1 MHGIVPRDF
10 THITGYVSRPNLI
23 NIARPHVGRRLRLY
37 PALPLKTPFRTKGSA
52 VVRRLLAQSKK
63 YLAFVIDFNDEHSNT
78 PERLTSEVALFL
90 EHWERMVLET
100 LHWHAVRG
108 FVRALELEAKYH
120 IVPPMRR
127 VLEWPRIDTFSSYYN
142 VTKECPSSE
151 PDVTALGL
159 INRTALQ
166 RSHYVVAELDPYLLT
181 PDLCGPE
188 LWRALVTLLTHP
200 PHETHAHWDE
210 LERIVFASTSLVR
223 DAQGVPEAVRLQ
235 PGPLTAAHLS
245 DFLWKRRA
253 RVLHLANL
261 FLH

>member
-10 THITGYVSRPNLI
+10 THITSYVSRPNLI

-37 PALPLKTPFRTKGSA
+37 PSLPLKTPFRTKGSA

-63 YLAFVIDFNDEHSNT
+63 YLSFVIDFNDEHSNM

-108 FVRALELEAKYH
+108 FVRALELEAKYS

-127 VLEWPRIDTFSSYYN
+127 VLQWPRIDTFSSYYN

-181 PDLCGPE
+181 PDLCGPA
-188 LWRALVTLLTHP
+188 LWRALLALLTLA
-200 PHETHAHWDE
+200 PHSAPCDE
-210 LERIVFASTSLVR
+210 LERRVLASLRVVC
-223 DAQGVPEAVRLQ
+223 DAQGVPEAVRVL
-235 PGPLTAAHLS
+235 PGPLTAVHVS
-245 DFLWKRRA
+245 DFLWKRRE
-253 RVLHLANL
+253 RVLRLAGL
-261 FLH
+261 EH